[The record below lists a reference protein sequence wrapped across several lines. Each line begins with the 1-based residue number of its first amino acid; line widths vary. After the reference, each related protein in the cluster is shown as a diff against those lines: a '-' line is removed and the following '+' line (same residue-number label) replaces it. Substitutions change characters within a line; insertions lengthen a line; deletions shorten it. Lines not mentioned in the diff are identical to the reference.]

1 MRLRALLVLALL
13 GAADPAHAL
22 SAVLHFD
29 GTVAFASP
37 SSAPSLV
44 ALGISRGSP
53 VHYEVK
59 VDTAANGFIRYP
71 GGPVTWFED
80 YWGAPNDHADHFYAE
95 LIAQA
100 YPTPGSYY
108 GGGAVGF
115 RGVDLTDQAFSCAPL
130 GRLFVG
136 VQLFYIDGCGSVADW
151 QVGHETAAS
160 HNWHDP
166 DTGQFVS
173 VTSFM
178 TLTDIVPVPEPGAT
192 AMLAS
197 GATLLAC
204 LRRRRRRS

>member
-13 GAADPAHAL
+13 CAAAPAFAL

-44 ALGISRGSP
+44 ALGISPGSP

-59 VDTAANGFIRYP
+59 VDTEANGFNRYP
-71 GGPVTWFED
+71 GGYVNWFVD
-80 YWGAPNDHADHFYAE
+80 YWESPEYHDEHFYAE
-95 LIAQA
+95 RVAQP

-108 GGGAVGF
+108 GYGGQGF
-115 RGVDLTDQAFSCAPL
+115 HGVDVTDPAFSCAPL

-136 VQLFYIDGCGSVADW
+136 VQLFHIDGCGSVAEW
-151 QVGHETAAS
+151 QVGQQTGAG

-166 DTGQFVS
+166 DTGEFVS

-204 LRRRRRRS
+204 LHRRRRRV